1 MTTTNIINSLISG
14 GKNDVV
20 SISGVSKVLAD
31 KKNSSYN
38 FSESDFSNMLSGRNN
53 SSNLSKNDDGFKFTN
68 SSQED
73 YKTYR
78 YNDNKISVADIE
90 TNDVKVKFE
99 ENEETVADT
108 VKKIANVFIEKL
120 DVSEEELETALANL
134 GFSLAQLLDTKQ
146 LSTIVAEITDLSDIS
161 ELVVDSGFQSLM
173 IEVNQIVSEFCEE
186 IDIESEGFDLQEIV
200 SLMQESNE
208 DITDLQ
214 KENSSMLE
222 EIDTVIVEENNVE
235 VIASNTEQKNSNL
248 TVESDLATNEA
259 IETGDFTGIIVD
271 SNSNKTKD
279 EANENLSNMNQEAEK
294 EILLKDEALNV
305 DADNDFV
312 RKIDSSEDATN
323 KSEKISEDA
332 VLSEATEN
340 ANGIDDKI
348 STRNKMQNSIHT
360 GMDTNGI
367 RFNVEGN
374 GSVENAGVTEPVSYV
389 SFETKDIISQIVT
402 SAKIEMNLDTTTMEM
417 QLNPEN
423 LGKIYLN
430 ISTKAGAVNATI
442 TATNEAVKEAL
453 EAQIVDLK
461 DNLNQAGVKVDAV
474 EVTVASHEFERNL
487 EQNQTREEQQAME
500 HEKNNKRRRNIE
512 ITSLDD
518 LSGLMSEEEA
528 LAAQIMRENGNTID
542 FTA

>member
-31 KKNSSYN
+31 KKNNSYN
-38 FSESDFSNMLSGRNN
+38 FSESDFSNMLSERNN
-53 SSNLSKNDDGFKFTN
+53 SSNMSKNDDGFKFTN

-78 YNDNKISVADIE
+78 YNDNKISAADIK

-108 VKKIANVFIEKL
+108 VEKIANVFKEKL

-259 IETGDFTGIIVD
+259 IETGDFTGIIID

-279 EANENLSNMNQEAEK
+279 EANKNLSNMNQEAEK

-312 RKIDSSEDATN
+312 QKIDSSEDTTN

-332 VLSEATEN
+332 VLSETTEN